1 MDGQLVPYVVEETN
15 RGERSFDIYS
25 RLLKERVIFLGSEI
39 DDAVANLVNAQMIHL
54 ESVDPGKDINI
65 YINSPGGSNTALLSI
80 YDTMQYVR
88 PQVATWA
95 IGMAASAAA
104 VILSAGAPGKRFAL
118 PHSTVLIHQPHGRIG
133 GQAMDIE
140 IHAREVLRQR
150 KLLEEILAR
159 HTGRDV
165 EQISKDTDR
174 DFIMT
179 ASEAVAYGIVDEVV
193 ASRKTVMAGADAL
206 PASTP
211 ARNGEGKP

>member
-1 MDGQLVPYVVEETN
+1 MDSQLVPYVIEETN

-25 RLLKERVIFLGSEI
+25 RLLRERVIFLGSEI

-54 ESVDPGKDINI
+54 ESVDPNKDINI
-65 YINSPGGSNTALLSI
+65 YINSPGGSNTSLLSI

-88 PQVATWA
+88 PNVATWA

-104 VILSAGAPGKRFAL
+104 VILSAGTPGKRFAL

-133 GQAMDIE
+133 GQSVDIE

-150 KLLEEILAR
+150 KLLEEILGR
-159 HTGRDV
+159 HTGRSV

-179 ASEAVAYGIVDEVV
+179 AQEAVAYGIVDEVV
-193 ASRKTVMAGADAL
+193 TSRKPVMAGAENL
-206 PASTP
+206 PPATP
-211 ARNGEGKP
+211 TRNGSGG

>member
-1 MDGQLVPYVVEETN
+1 MDSQLVPYVIEETN

-25 RLLKERVIFLGSEI
+25 RLLRERVIFLGTEI
-39 DDAVANLVNAQMIHL
+39 DDNVANLVNAQMIHL
-54 ESVDPGKDINI
+54 ESVDPNKDINI
-65 YINSPGGSNTALLSI
+65 YINSPGGSTLSLLSI

-88 PQVATWA
+88 PNVATWA

-104 VILSAGAPGKRFAL
+104 VILSAGTPGKRFAL
-118 PHSTVLIHQPHGRIG
+118 PHATVLIHQPHGRIG

-150 KLLEEILAR
+150 RLLEEILAR

-179 ASEAVAYGIVDEVV
+179 AQEAVTYGIVDEVV
-193 ASRKTVMAGADAL
+193 TSRKPVMAGAESL
-206 PASTP
+206 PATTP
-211 ARNGEGKP
+211 SRNGSGD